1 MKFLLLE
8 WLRYRRRRAAR
19 KHTQAFRDWR
29 AGKTKHMEPCW
40 SREAQRL
47 AEQIATLR
55 KGQ

>member
-8 WLRYRRRRAAR
+8 WLRFKRRRAAR
-19 KHTQAFRDWR
+19 KHTQAFHDWK

-40 SREAQRL
+40 SREAARL
-47 AEQIATLR
+47 ADQIAKLR